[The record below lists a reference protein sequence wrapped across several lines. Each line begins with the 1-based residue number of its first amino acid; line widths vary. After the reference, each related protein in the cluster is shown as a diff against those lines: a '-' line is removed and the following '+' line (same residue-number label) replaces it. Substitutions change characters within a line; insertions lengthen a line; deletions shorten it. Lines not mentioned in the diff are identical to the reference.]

1 VDLLPGQYW
10 YSAREDDPRGFA
22 LYQRH
27 YSAKRR
33 PPGRSKHF
41 VGPGEKMVLLT
52 PTADALFVWRLER
65 PGMRRDG
72 LVGVYCVV
80 FRNEGPSRSSALILE
95 AERLAWGR
103 WPGQTL
109 LTHVRADAVASPVP
123 GWCFIRARWKRAG
136 ESANG
141 LLLFEKR
148 PRRP

>member
-1 VDLLPGQYW
+1 MDLIPGANW
-10 YSAREDDPRGFA
+10 YGSDEADPRAFA

-33 PPGRSKHF
+33 PRGRSKHF
-41 VGPGEKMVLLT
+41 VGPGEKLVLLT
-52 PTADALFVWRLER
+52 TPGDAVFVWRLER

-72 LVGVYCVV
+72 LEGVYCVL
-80 FRNEGPSRSSALILE
+80 FRNEGPYRSSALIRE
-95 AERLAWGR
+95 AEQLAWAR

-109 LTHVRADAVASPVP
+109 LTHVRADAVASAVP

-136 ESANG
+136 TSANG

-148 PRRP
+148 PRG